1 MFDLLDIDHE
11 KAMDAAKYAVLFYL
25 VSNVEFQQ
33 MVFQYVPN
41 MGLSRPVM
49 VALLYAVAYY
59 LVQDLM

>member
-1 MFDLLDIDHE
+1 MFDLLDIDQE
-11 KAMDAAKYAVLFYL
+11 KAMEAAKYAVLFYL
-25 VSNVEFQQ
+25 VSSPEFQQ

>member
-11 KAMDAAKYAVLFYL
+11 KAMDAVKYAVLFYL

-41 MGLSRPVM
+41 MGLQRPVM

>member
-1 MFDLLDIDHE
+1 MFDLEFDQE
-11 KAMDAAKYAVLFYL
+11 RAMDAAKYAVLFYL
-25 VSNVEFQQ
+25 ISSVEFQQ

-41 MGLSRPVM
+41 MGFPRPVM

>member
-1 MFDLLDIDHE
+1 MFDLEFDQE
-11 KAMDAAKYAVLFYL
+11 KAMDAVKAAVLFYL

-33 MVFQYVPN
+33 MVLQYVPN
-41 MGLSRPVM
+41 MGFPRPVM

>member
-1 MFDLLDIDHE
+1 MFDLLDIDQE
-11 KAMDAAKYAVLFYL
+11 RAMEAAKYAVLFYL
-25 VSNVEFQQ
+25 VSSIEFQQ

-41 MGLSRPVM
+41 MGLPRPVM